1 MEYFIEL
8 LFSGLTRGSIYA
20 LIALGYTMV
29 YGIIGLINFAHG
41 EIYMIG
47 AFTSF
52 IVATV
57 LSIYGFPLLGI
68 IVIAGLAAA
77 VWSSAYGFTI
87 ERLAYKPLRNAP
99 RLSPLISAIG
109 MSIFLQNYVLLAQ
122 TSDFMPFPE
131 LIPEFDFMEPYA
143 HVIGSSDMVILVTT
157 ALIMVGL
164 TFLIK
169 FSRIGKAMRA
179 TSQDRTMAMLV
190 GINVNRIISTTFI
203 IGSALAAIGGM
214 LIASHIGQINFFIGF
229 IAGIKAFTAAV
240 LGGIGSIPGAVLG
253 SMVLGLTESFATGYI
268 SSDYE
273 DVFAFSILVLI
284 LIFGVLKPTINKL
297 THPVVVKGEAEG
309 EEGAAGGA
317 EGAEGEAE
325 GEGKLLP
332 RKEGEPLLL
341 TGSESYVEVLDA
353 ARDLIHEDPKRVAQ
367 LMKAWVAEDANG

>member
-1 MEYFIEL
+1 MDYFIEL
-8 LFSGLTRGSIYA
+8 FFGGLTRGSIYA

-47 AFTSF
+47 AFTAF

-57 LSIYGFPLLGI
+57 LSIYGFPLI
-68 IVIAGLAAA
+68 SIVVLAGLAAA
-77 VWSSAYGFTI
+77 VWSASYGYTI
-87 ERLAYKPLRNAP
+87 EKIAYRPLRHAP

-122 TSDFMPFPE
+122 TSDFLPFPE

-143 HVIGSSDMVILVTT
+143 AFVGSSDMVILVTT
-157 ALIMVGL
+157 AVLMTGL
-164 TFLIK
+164 TLLIK
-169 FSRIGKAMRA
+169 YTRIGKAMRA

-190 GINVNRIISTTFI
+190 GIDVNRVISTTFV
-203 IGSALAAIGGM
+203 IGSSLAAIGGM

-253 SMVLGLTESFATGYI
+253 GFVLGLTESFATGYV

-273 DVFAFSILVLI
+273 DVFAFTLLVLI
-284 LIFGVLKPTINKL
+284 LIFKPSGLLGK
-297 THPVVVKGEAEG
+297 AEIQ
-309 EEGAAGGA
+309 
-317 EGAEGEAE
+317 
-325 GEGKLLP
+325 K
-332 RKEGEPLLL
+332 
-341 TGSESYVEVLDA
+341 V
-353 ARDLIHEDPKRVAQ
+353 
-367 LMKAWVAEDANG
+367 